1 MSVNLGT
8 AVGYLEL
15 NSDRWVSSYNTARQQ
30 MQTLA
35 DSSQSMSSRFQ
46 AAGQMLTS
54 AGSTLTTHVTAPLLA
69 LGGAATSMSMQA
81 ETSMAKVNS
90 ILQLSSSEWTKYQ
103 TTLKQGAND
112 IGMAYSD
119 YAEAAYSAISAGVKQ
134 ADVTNFLTQSNKLAK
149 GGLTDLATATDLLT
163 TVQNAYGLSQK
174 DMQHVS
180 DVLIQTQNKGKTTVG
195 ELGSAMGK
203 VIPTA
208 NSLGVSVEQLGASY
222 AIMTAGG
229 ISTAESTTYLNSM
242 LNELGKSGSGVDKIL
257 REQTGKSFKEL
268 MESGKSTGDVLQILS
283 DYAEK
288 SGKSLTDLF
297 SSAEAGKA
305 ATALMKDGV
314 KGFNEQLD
322 GMINSTGAC
331 DKAFKTMNSTAKEQL
346 TQSINKLKNAMVEI
360 GNVMLPLVGKI
371 AQVVGKFADWLS
383 NLAQTNPALLQV
395 IVVIGGVVAAIGPL
409 LLILGSLASAIGN
422 ILELRTLL
430 SGSSML
436 SGAITRVTGLF
447 SGLRNVIMGSVVP
460 AIQSLWAFMLANPIT
475 FVIAAI
481 AALVAGFVY
490 LWNNCESFRN
500 FWINLWDNIV
510 STVSKIPGQVQ
521 KIFNELPGKISGAL
535 DSTGDALINW
545 GYSISGG
552 VGDTMTDLYG
562 VFRDSFDGMVEYI
575 KNITTI
581 VKDIFTGNWG
591 AIPGDVEKLFTGM
604 CNSVGNILSGL
615 ANIVGD
621 AFAMVNDAIQAV
633 LGKIWGGVIDWA
645 SNINSGLGQA
655 FLNAYYTISDTFDGI
670 MTVIRD
676 VTTIISDIFR
686 GDWSSAVNHLKTLW
700 NDLLFYA
707 KMIFGDIVESIK
719 GFIVGAKDF
728 VVDGVSNIGKS
739 ISNWASDTYNT
750 ISNWASNTISAVG
763 QWFNELPS
771 KIGYALGF
779 ALGVIAGWVVNTWNY
794 FATNIPLWINSI
806 GQWFSELPSKIEQWL
821 TTTYNNI
828 VTWGTNMYNK
838 AKETGTNFVNGII
851 QFFKELPTKV
861 QTWFDNTYN
870 NTVKWGSNVVSKGK
884 ETGTNF
890 VNSIVD
896 FVKTL
901 PTVVLNWLTQ
911 TYNKV
916 VSWATQMGNKARE
929 TGSTF
934 VSKVGSTI
942 QSLPGQVWS
951 YLSQTISK
959 ASTFVSQFGQK
970 ATQAARNFTTN
981 IVNGVRNIPNQMLS
995 IGRNIVQGIWRG
1007 ISGAAGWLRSQI
1019 SNFASGII
1027 KGFKSAFKIN
1037 SPSKIMRDVIGK
1049 GIVEGIGVGIDQ
1061 KEGDLLT
1068 QANKLAGSVVD
1079 VMSGNIATANLFDT
1093 AKNLTTSMNIA
1104 TNQATGQD
1112 KVSKF
1117 DSLLHVE
1124 NLTINDDKD
1133 IETLASDLAFYLKR
1147 KNVLTV

>member
-15 NSDRWVSSYNTARQQ
+15 DSSRWTSSYNTARQQ

-35 DSSQSMSSRFQ
+35 DSSQSMGSRFQ
-46 AAGQMLTS
+46 AAGAMLTS
-54 AGSTLTTHVTAPLLA
+54 AGTTLTTHVTLPL
-69 LGGAATSMSMQA
+69 AAIGTASIKTAADFESSMSNVQA
-81 ETSMAKVNS
+81 
-90 ILQLSSSEWTKYQ
+90 LSGATGSE
-103 TTLKQGAND
+103 L
-112 IGMAYSD
+112 
-119 YAEAAYSAISAGVKQ
+119 
-134 ADVTNFLTQSNKLAK
+134 
-149 GGLTDLATATDLLT
+149 
-163 TVQNAYGLSQK
+163 
-174 DMQHVS
+174 
-180 DVLIQTQNKGKTTVG
+180 
-195 ELGSAMGK
+195 
-203 VIPTA
+203 
-208 NSLGVSVEQLGASY
+208 EQ
-222 AIMTAGG
+222 
-229 ISTAESTTYLNSM
+229 
-242 LNELGKSGSGVDKIL
+242 
-257 REQTGKSFKEL
+257 
-268 MESGKSTGDVLQILS
+268 
-283 DYAEK
+283 
-288 SGKSLTDLF
+288 
-297 SSAEAGKA
+297 
-305 ATALMKDGV
+305 
-314 KGFNEQLD
+314 
-322 GMINSTGAC
+322 
-331 DKAFKTMNSTAKEQL
+331 
-346 TQSINKLKNAMVEI
+346 
-360 GNVMLPLVGKI
+360 
-371 AQVVGKFADWLS
+371 LS
-383 NLAQTNPALLQV
+383 NLAKEMGANTQFSASEAADALGYMALAGWDTQQSMNALPGVLNLAAASGMGLAEASDLVTDYLSAFGEEADQAGRMADVLSYAQANSNTTTAGLGEAFKNCAANANAFGLDIEQTTALIGKLSDQGLKGSEAGTALSAVFRDITQKMKDGNITIGKTKIAVQDANGNYRSMTDILRDVENATDGMGDAQKNAALMSTFTSDSLKALNILLQTGSGNIEDFEKELRNSSGTAEEMANIMNDNLNGQITALKSALEGAAIAIGEALLPMIKGLVSVLQGALNWFNGLNDGV
-395 IVVIGGVVAAIGPL
+395 KTTIVTVGLVVAAIGPL

-422 ILELRTLL
+422 LIELKALLAESSIL
-430 SGSSML
+430 SS
-436 SGAITRVTGLF
+436 AIGRVSGLF
-447 SGLRNVIMGSVVP
+447 TSLRNVIMGSVVP

-535 DSTGDALINW
+535 DSVGDTLITW

-794 FATNIPLWINSI
+794 FATNIPLWIESI
-806 GQWFSELPSKIEQWL
+806 GTWFSELPGRIGQWL
-821 TTTYNNI
+821 TDTYNNVI
-828 VTWGTNMYNK
+828 SWGSNMLSK
-838 AKETGTNFVNGII
+838 AIETGTNFVN
-851 QFFKELPTKV
+851 
-861 QTWFDNTYN
+861 
-870 NTVKWGSNVVSKGK
+870 NVV
-884 ETGTNF
+884 NF
-890 VNSIVD
+890 IKN
-896 FVKTL
+896 L
-901 PTVVLNWLTQ
+901 PATVSNWLTQ
-911 TYNKV
+911 TYNKAV
-916 VSWATQMGNKARE
+916 NWATQMLNKARE
-929 TGSTF
+929 AGSNF

-942 QSLPGQVWS
+942 QSLPGRVWNFF
-951 YLSQTISK
+951 SQTISR
-959 ASTFVSQFGQK
+959 AATFVSQFGQK

-1027 KGFKSAFKIN
+1027 NGFKSAFKIN

-1049 GIVEGIGVGIDQ
+1049 GIVEGIGVGMDQ
-1061 KEGDLLT
+1061 EEGSLLT
-1068 QANKLAGSVVD
+1068 QANKLAGNVVD
-1079 VMSGNIATANLFDT
+1079 IMSGNIATNNLFDT
-1093 AKNLTTSMNIA
+1093 AKSLNASMDIA
-1104 TNQATGQD
+1104 TSQATGQD
-1112 KVSKF
+1112 SKINKF

-1133 IETLASDLAFYLKR
+1133 VETLANDIAFYLKR
-1147 KNVLTV
+1147 KNILTV

>member
-46 AAGQMLTS
+46 AAGQMLTR
-54 AGSTLTTHVTAPLLA
+54 AGTTLTTCVTVPLA
-69 LGGAATSMSMQA
+69 GIGAASVKTAADFESSMSNVQA
-81 ETSMAKVNS
+81 
-90 ILQLSSSEWTKYQ
+90 LSGATGSE
-103 TTLKQGAND
+103 L
-112 IGMAYSD
+112 
-119 YAEAAYSAISAGVKQ
+119 
-134 ADVTNFLTQSNKLAK
+134 
-149 GGLTDLATATDLLT
+149 
-163 TVQNAYGLSQK
+163 
-174 DMQHVS
+174 
-180 DVLIQTQNKGKTTVG
+180 
-195 ELGSAMGK
+195 
-203 VIPTA
+203 
-208 NSLGVSVEQLGASY
+208 EQ
-222 AIMTAGG
+222 
-229 ISTAESTTYLNSM
+229 
-242 LNELGKSGSGVDKIL
+242 
-257 REQTGKSFKEL
+257 
-268 MESGKSTGDVLQILS
+268 
-283 DYAEK
+283 
-288 SGKSLTDLF
+288 
-297 SSAEAGKA
+297 
-305 ATALMKDGV
+305 
-314 KGFNEQLD
+314 
-322 GMINSTGAC
+322 
-331 DKAFKTMNSTAKEQL
+331 
-346 TQSINKLKNAMVEI
+346 
-360 GNVMLPLVGKI
+360 
-371 AQVVGKFADWLS
+371 LS
-383 NLAQTNPALLQV
+383 NLAKEMGANTQFSASEAADALGYMALAGWDTQQSMNALPGVLNLAAASGMGLAEASDLVTDYLSAFGEEADQAGRMADVLSYAQANSNTTTAGLGEAFKNCAANANAFGLDIEQTTALIGKLSDQGLKGSEAGTALSAVFRDITQKMKDGNITIGKTKIAVQDANGNYRSMTDILRDVENATDGMGDAQKNAALMSTFTSDSLKALNILLQTGSGNIEDFEKELRNSSGTAEEMANIMNDNLNGQITALKSALEGAAIAIGEALLPMIKGLVSVLQGALNWFNGLNDGV
-395 IVVIGGVVAAIGPL
+395 KTTIVTVGLVVAAIGPL

-422 ILELRTLL
+422 LIELKALLAESSIL
-430 SGSSML
+430 SS
-436 SGAITRVTGLF
+436 AIGRVSGLF
-447 SGLRNVIMGSVVP
+447 TSLRNVIMGSVVP

-1117 DSLLHVE
+1117 DSLLHVG

>member
-103 TTLKQGAND
+103 TTLEQGAND

-229 ISTAESTTYLNSM
+229 INTAESTTYLNSM

-283 DYAEK
+283 DYAKK

-360 GNVMLPLVGKI
+360 GDVMLPVVANI
-371 AQVVGKFADWLS
+371 AQAVAGFADFL
-383 NLAQTNPALLQV
+383 NQLGQANPALLQTT
-395 IVVIGGVVAAIGPL
+395 VVIGGIVAAIGPL

-422 ILELRTLL
+422 LIELKDLLAESSIL
-430 SGSSML
+430 SS
-436 SGAITRVTGLF
+436 AIGRVSGLF
-447 SGLRNVIMGSVVP
+447 TSLRNVIMGSVVP
-460 AIQSLWAFMLANPIT
+460 ALQSLWAFMLANPIT

-510 STVSKIPGQVQ
+510 EVVTKIPETIQNLGQQ
-521 KIFNELPGKISGAL
+521 FQAAFQNIIISLRMLLLNGINTMKEAFSNGLATLL
-535 DSTGDALINW
+535 DPIINW
-545 GYSISGG
+545 GYSVNGYL
-552 VGDTMTDLYG
+552 GDAFTDLYG
-562 VFRDSFDGMVEYI
+562 IIEDTFNLIADYIRDFASIMI
-575 KNITTI
+575 S
-581 VKDIFTGNWG
+581 IFTGDWQG
-591 AIPGDVEKLFTGM
+591 ALQGLQNLFSNLGNNIM
-604 CNSVGNILSGL
+604 NILSDL
-615 ANIVGD
+615 KN
-621 AFAMVNDAIQAV
+621 F
-633 LGKIWGGVIDWA
+633 
-645 SNINSGLGQA
+645 
-655 FLNAYYTISDTFDGI
+655 ISE
-670 MTVIRD
+670 
-676 VTTIISDIFR
+676 IFM
-686 GDWSSAVNHLKTLW
+686 G
-700 NDLLFYA
+700 
-707 KMIFGDIVESIK
+707 IVEAIK
-719 GFIVGAKDF
+719 GNLSQAYNN
-728 VVDGVSNIGKS
+728 VV
-739 ISNWASDTYNT
+739 NWASQMTSKAREAG
-750 ISNWASNTISAVG
+750 SNFLKNVISAI
-763 QWFNELPS
+763 QNLPS
-771 KIGYALGF
+771 K
-779 ALGVIAGWVVNTWNY
+779 
-794 FATNIPLWINSI
+794 
-806 GQWFSELPSKIEQWL
+806 
-821 TTTYNNI
+821 
-828 VTWGTNMYNK
+828 
-838 AKETGTNFVNGII
+838 
-851 QFFKELPTKV
+851 
-861 QTWFDNTYN
+861 
-870 NTVKWGSNVVSKGK
+870 
-884 ETGTNF
+884 
-890 VNSIVD
+890 
-896 FVKTL
+896 
-901 PTVVLNWLTQ
+901 
-911 TYNKV
+911 
-916 VSWATQMGNKARE
+916 
-929 TGSTF
+929 
-934 VSKVGSTI
+934 
-942 QSLPGQVWS
+942 VWS

-1027 KGFKSAFKIN
+1027 NGFKSAFKIN

-1079 VMSGNIATANLFDT
+1079 VMSGNIATANLFDS

-1112 KVSKF
+1112 SRANNINVAFNINNPTVS
-1117 DSLLHVE
+1117 
-1124 NLTINDDKD
+1124 DKID
-1133 IETLASDLAFYLKR
+1133 IESFMDEAAFYLKR
-1147 KNVLTV
+1147 KMQGN

>member
-103 TTLKQGAND
+103 TTLEQGAND

-229 ISTAESTTYLNSM
+229 INTAESTTYLNSM

-283 DYAEK
+283 DYAKK

-360 GNVMLPLVGKI
+360 GDVMLPVVANI
-371 AQVVGKFADWLS
+371 AQAVAGFADFL
-383 NLAQTNPALLQV
+383 NQLGQANPALLQTT
-395 IVVIGGVVAAIGPL
+395 VVIGGIVAAIGPL

-422 ILELRTLL
+422 LIELKDLLAESSIL
-430 SGSSML
+430 SS
-436 SGAITRVTGLF
+436 AIGRVSGLF
-447 SGLRNVIMGSVVP
+447 TSLRNVIMGSVVP
-460 AIQSLWAFMLANPIT
+460 ALQSLWAFMLANPIT

-510 STVSKIPGQVQ
+510 EVVTKIPETIQNLGQQ
-521 KIFNELPGKISGAL
+521 FQAAFQNIIISLRMLLLNGINTMKEAFSNGLATLL
-535 DSTGDALINW
+535 DPIINW
-545 GYSISGG
+545 GYSVNGYL
-552 VGDTMTDLYG
+552 GDAFTDLYG
-562 VFRDSFDGMVEYI
+562 IIEDTFNLIADYIRDFASIMI
-575 KNITTI
+575 S
-581 VKDIFTGNWG
+581 IFTGDWQG
-591 AIPGDVEKLFTGM
+591 ALQGLQNLFSNLGNNIM
-604 CNSVGNILSGL
+604 NILSDL
-615 ANIVGD
+615 KN
-621 AFAMVNDAIQAV
+621 F
-633 LGKIWGGVIDWA
+633 
-645 SNINSGLGQA
+645 
-655 FLNAYYTISDTFDGI
+655 ISE
-670 MTVIRD
+670 
-676 VTTIISDIFR
+676 IFM
-686 GDWSSAVNHLKTLW
+686 G
-700 NDLLFYA
+700 
-707 KMIFGDIVESIK
+707 IVEAIK
-719 GFIVGAKDF
+719 GNLSQAYNN
-728 VVDGVSNIGKS
+728 VV
-739 ISNWASDTYNT
+739 NWASQMTSKAREAG
-750 ISNWASNTISAVG
+750 SNFLKNVISAI
-763 QWFNELPS
+763 QNLPS
-771 KIGYALGF
+771 K
-779 ALGVIAGWVVNTWNY
+779 
-794 FATNIPLWINSI
+794 
-806 GQWFSELPSKIEQWL
+806 
-821 TTTYNNI
+821 
-828 VTWGTNMYNK
+828 
-838 AKETGTNFVNGII
+838 
-851 QFFKELPTKV
+851 
-861 QTWFDNTYN
+861 
-870 NTVKWGSNVVSKGK
+870 
-884 ETGTNF
+884 
-890 VNSIVD
+890 
-896 FVKTL
+896 
-901 PTVVLNWLTQ
+901 
-911 TYNKV
+911 
-916 VSWATQMGNKARE
+916 
-929 TGSTF
+929 
-934 VSKVGSTI
+934 
-942 QSLPGQVWS
+942 VWS

-1027 KGFKSAFKIN
+1027 NGFKSAFKIN

-1093 AKNLTTSMNIA
+1093 AKNLTTSMDIA

-1112 KVSKF
+1112 SRA
-1117 DSLLHVE
+1117 
-1124 NLTINDDKD
+1124 NNINVAFNINNPTFSDKID
-1133 IETLASDLAFYLKR
+1133 IESFMDEASFYLKR
-1147 KNVLTV
+1147 KMKGNLQW

>member
-103 TTLKQGAND
+103 TTLEQGAND

-229 ISTAESTTYLNSM
+229 INTAESTTYLNSM

-283 DYAEK
+283 DYAKK
-288 SGKSLTDLF
+288 SGKSLSDLF

-314 KGFNEQLD
+314 SSFNEQLD

-346 TQSINKLKNAMVEI
+346 TQSINKLKNEMVEI
-360 GNVMLPLVGKI
+360 GDVMLPLVANI
-371 AQVVGKFADWLS
+371 AQAVAGFADFL
-383 NLAQTNPALLQV
+383 NQLGQANPALLQT
-395 IVVIGGVVAAIGPL
+395 IVVIGGIVAAIGPL
-409 LLILGSLASAIGN
+409 LLFLGSLASAIG
-422 ILELRTLL
+422 
-430 SGSSML
+430 
-436 SGAITRVTGLF
+436 RVSGLF
-447 SGLRNVIMGSVVP
+447 TSLRNVIMGAVVP

-510 STVSKIPGQVQ
+510 EVVTKIPETIQNLGQQ
-521 KIFNELPGKISGAL
+521 FQAAFQNIIISLRMLLLNGINTMKEAFSNGLATLL
-535 DSTGDALINW
+535 DPIINW
-545 GYSISGG
+545 GYSVNGYL
-552 VGDTMTDLYG
+552 GDAFTDLYG
-562 VFRDSFDGMVEYI
+562 IIEDTFNLIADYIRDFASIMI
-575 KNITTI
+575 S
-581 VKDIFTGNWG
+581 IFTGDWQG
-591 AIPGDVEKLFTGM
+591 ALQGVQNLFSNLGNNIM
-604 CNSVGNILSGL
+604 NILSDL
-615 ANIVGD
+615 KN
-621 AFAMVNDAIQAV
+621 F
-633 LGKIWGGVIDWA
+633 
-645 SNINSGLGQA
+645 
-655 FLNAYYTISDTFDGI
+655 ISE
-670 MTVIRD
+670 
-676 VTTIISDIFR
+676 IFM
-686 GDWSSAVNHLKTLW
+686 G
-700 NDLLFYA
+700 
-707 KMIFGDIVESIK
+707 IVEAIK
-719 GFIVGAKDF
+719 GNLSQAYNN
-728 VVDGVSNIGKS
+728 VV
-739 ISNWASDTYNT
+739 NWASQMTSKAREAG
-750 ISNWASNTISAVG
+750 SNFLKNVISAI
-763 QWFNELPS
+763 QNLPS
-771 KIGYALGF
+771 K
-779 ALGVIAGWVVNTWNY
+779 
-794 FATNIPLWINSI
+794 
-806 GQWFSELPSKIEQWL
+806 
-821 TTTYNNI
+821 
-828 VTWGTNMYNK
+828 
-838 AKETGTNFVNGII
+838 
-851 QFFKELPTKV
+851 
-861 QTWFDNTYN
+861 
-870 NTVKWGSNVVSKGK
+870 
-884 ETGTNF
+884 
-890 VNSIVD
+890 
-896 FVKTL
+896 
-901 PTVVLNWLTQ
+901 
-911 TYNKV
+911 
-916 VSWATQMGNKARE
+916 
-929 TGSTF
+929 
-934 VSKVGSTI
+934 
-942 QSLPGQVWS
+942 VWS

-1007 ISGAAGWLRSQI
+1007 ISGAAGWLRS
-1019 SNFASGII
+1019 
-1027 KGFKSAFKIN
+1027 
-1037 SPSKIMRDVIGK
+1037 
-1049 GIVEGIGVGIDQ
+1049 
-1061 KEGDLLT
+1061 
-1068 QANKLAGSVVD
+1068 
-1079 VMSGNIATANLFDT
+1079 
-1093 AKNLTTSMNIA
+1093 
-1104 TNQATGQD
+1104 
-1112 KVSKF
+1112 
-1117 DSLLHVE
+1117 
-1124 NLTINDDKD
+1124 
-1133 IETLASDLAFYLKR
+1133 
-1147 KNVLTV
+1147 

>member
-1 MSVNLGT
+1 MSVNLGS

-15 NSDRWVSSYNTARQQ
+15 DSSRWTSSYNTARQQ

-35 DSSQSMSSRFQ
+35 DSSQSMSTRFQ
-46 AAGQMLTS
+46 TAGQMLTS

-103 TTLKQGAND
+103 TTLEQGAND

-195 ELGSAMGK
+195 ELGSAMGR

-229 ISTAESTTYLNSM
+229 INTAESTTYLNSM

-314 KGFNEQLD
+314 SSFNEQLD

-360 GNVMLPLVGKI
+360 GDVMLPVVANI
-371 AQVVGKFADWLS
+371 AQAVAGFADFL
-383 NLAQTNPALLQV
+383 NQLGQANPALLQTT
-395 IVVIGGVVAAIGPL
+395 VVIGGIVAAIGPL
-409 LLILGSLASAIGN
+409 LSILGSLASAIGN
-422 ILELRTLL
+422 ILELKALISEAGIITSVISKI
-430 SGSSML
+430 SGVFTSL
-436 SGAITRVTGLF
+436 GAIITGT
-447 SGLRNVIMGSVVP
+447 VIP
-460 AIQSLWAFMLANPIT
+460 ALQSLWAFMLANPIT
-475 FVIAAI
+475 LVIAAI
-481 AALVAGFVY
+481 AALVAGFIY

-510 STVSKIPGQVQ
+510 ETVQNIPTYFQ
-521 KIFNELPGKISGAL
+521 NAL
-535 DSTGDALINW
+535 NAI
-545 GYSISGG
+545 
-552 VGDTMTDLYG
+552 GDT
-562 VFRDSFDGMVEYI
+562 FNSI
-575 KNITTI
+575 KETITT
-581 VKDIFTGNWG
+581 
-591 AIPGDVEKLFTGM
+591 KLSETWQ
-604 CNSVGNILSGL
+604 SI
-615 ANIVGD
+615 
-621 AFAMVNDAIQAV
+621 
-633 LGKIWGGVIDWA
+633 
-645 SNINSGLGQA
+645 
-655 FLNAYYTISDTFDGI
+655 
-670 MTVIRD
+670 
-676 VTTIISDIFR
+676 TT
-686 GDWSSAVNHLKTLW
+686 WC
-700 NDLLFYA
+700 
-707 KMIFGDIVESIK
+707 
-719 GFIVGAKDF
+719 
-728 VVDGVSNIGKS
+728 
-739 ISNWASDTYNT
+739 SDTYNSFIEWGANLIT
-750 ISNWASNTISAVG
+750 NIGN
-763 QWFNELPS
+763 WFNELPS
-771 KIGYALGF
+771 RIGYALGF
-779 ALGVIAGWVVNTWNY
+779 ALGTIASWIVNTWNY
-794 FATNIPLWINSI
+794 FTTNIPLWIESI
-806 GQWFSELPSKIEQWL
+806 GTWFSELPSRIGQ
-821 TTTYNNI
+821 
-828 VTWGTNMYNK
+828 
-838 AKETGTNFVNGII
+838 
-851 QFFKELPTKV
+851 
-861 QTWFDNTYN
+861 
-870 NTVKWGSNVVSKGK
+870 
-884 ETGTNF
+884 
-890 VNSIVD
+890 
-896 FVKTL
+896 
-901 PTVVLNWLTQ
+901 WLTQ
-911 TYNKV
+911 TYNKAV
-916 VSWATQMGNKARE
+916 NWATQMLNKARE
-929 TGSTF
+929 AGSNF
-934 VSKVGSTI
+934 VSKVGSAI
-942 QSLPGQVWS
+942 QSLPGKVWS
-951 YLSQTISK
+951 FLSQTISK
-959 ASTFVSQFGQK
+959 ASSFVSQFGQK

-1027 KGFKSAFKIN
+1027 NGFKSAFKIN
-1037 SPSKIMRDVIGK
+1037 SPSKIMRDIIGK
-1049 GIVEGIGVGIDQ
+1049 GIVEGIGVGIDN
-1061 KEGDLLT
+1061 EEDSLLT
-1068 QANKLAGSVVD
+1068 KAYKLAGNVVN
-1079 VMSGNIATANLFDT
+1079 VMDGNIATANLFDT
-1093 AKNLTTSMNIA
+1093 AKNLTTSMNID

-1112 KVSKF
+1112 SRA
-1117 DSLLHVE
+1117 
-1124 NLTINDDKD
+1124 NNINVAFNINNPTFSDKID
-1133 IETLASDLAFYLKR
+1133 IESFMDEAAFYLKR
-1147 KNVLTV
+1147 KMQGNLVGSF

>member
-8 AVGYLEL
+8 ATGYLEL

-30 MQTLA
+30 MQALA

-54 AGSTLTTHVTAPLLA
+54 AGTALTTCVTVPLAGMGAASLKSAVDFESAFAGVRKTVDATKSQYKDLEDGIRSMSKQMPQSAAEIATVAESAGQLGIQRENVLSFTKVMVELGDTTNLSSEEAASALAQFANVTGMSMDNIDRLGSTIVA
-69 LGGAATSMSMQA
+69 LGNNLATTESAIVEMGQRMASTGSQIGMTEAQIMSWSGAMSSVGVSA
-81 ETSMAKVNS
+81 EVGGSSFSKFAKDVQLAVETNSSQLSKFAKVAGM
-90 ILQLSSSEWTKYQ
+90 SSSEFSKAFKEDASGALQAFIKGLSESEEKGTSVTAVLDALGYTEVGMSQTLSSLAGGYGTLSKALDVGSESWKENTALSKEAETRYQ
-103 TTLKQGAND
+103 TTESQLEILKNQFQDVGISIGQILLPTLQSLMSALSSFASYLASLD
-112 IGMAYSD
+112 EGTLRIITTIGM
-119 YAEAAYSAISAGVKQ
+119 
-134 ADVTNFLTQSNKLAK
+134 
-149 GGLTDLATATDLLT
+149 
-163 TVQNAYGLSQK
+163 
-174 DMQHVS
+174 
-180 DVLIQTQNKGKTTVG
+180 
-195 ELGSAMGK
+195 
-203 VIPTA
+203 
-208 NSLGVSVEQLGASY
+208 
-222 AIMTAGG
+222 
-229 ISTAESTTYLNSM
+229 
-242 LNELGKSGSGVDKIL
+242 
-257 REQTGKSFKEL
+257 
-268 MESGKSTGDVLQILS
+268 
-283 DYAEK
+283 
-288 SGKSLTDLF
+288 
-297 SSAEAGKA
+297 
-305 ATALMKDGV
+305 
-314 KGFNEQLD
+314 
-322 GMINSTGAC
+322 
-331 DKAFKTMNSTAKEQL
+331 
-346 TQSINKLKNAMVEI
+346 
-360 GNVMLPLVGKI
+360 
-371 AQVVGKFADWLS
+371 
-383 NLAQTNPALLQV
+383 
-395 IVVIGGVVAAIGPL
+395 VAASIGPV

-422 ILELRTLL
+422 LIELKALLAESSIL
-430 SGSSML
+430 SS
-436 SGAITRVTGLF
+436 AIGRVSGLF
-447 SGLRNVIMGSVVP
+447 TSLRNVIMGSVVP
-460 AIQSLWAFMLANPIT
+460 ALQSLWAFMLTNPIT

-728 VVDGVSNIGKS
+728 AVDALSNI
-739 ISNWASDTYNT
+739 
-750 ISNWASNTISAVG
+750 G
-763 QWFNELPS
+763 QWFNELPG
-771 KIGYALGF
+771 KIGTALGT
-779 ALGVIAGWVVNTWNY
+779 ALGTIASWIVNTWNY
-794 FATNIPLWINSI
+794 FTTNIPKWIESI
-806 GQWFSELPSKIEQWL
+806 GQWFSELPGKIGTWL
-821 TTTYNNI
+821 TNTYNNVI
-828 VTWGTNMYNK
+828 SWGSNMLSK
-838 AKETGTNFVNGII
+838 AIETGTNFVNNVVNFI
-851 QFFKELPTKV
+851 KNLPT
-861 QTWFDNTYN
+861 
-870 NTVKWGSNVVSKGK
+870 TVY
-884 ETGTNF
+884 
-890 VNSIVD
+890 
-896 FVKTL
+896 
-901 PTVVLNWLTQ
+901 NWLTQ

-916 VSWATQMGNKARE
+916 VNWATQMGNKARE

-959 ASTFVSQFGQK
+959 ASAFVSQFGQK
-970 ATQAARNFTTN
+970 ATQAARSFTTN
-981 IVNGVRNIPNQMLS
+981 IVNGVRGIPNQMLS
-995 IGRNIVQGIWRG
+995 IGRSIVQGIWNG
-1007 ISGAAGWLRSQI
+1007 ISGMGSWLRSQI
-1019 SNFASGII
+1019 SNFASGVV
-1027 KGFKSAFKIN
+1027 KGFKAGFKIN

-1061 KEGDLLT
+1061 EEDSLLT
-1068 QANKLAGSVVD
+1068 KAYKLAGNVVN
-1079 VMSGNIATANLFDT
+1079 VMDGNIATANLFDT

-1112 KVSKF
+1112 SRA
-1117 DSLLHVE
+1117 
-1124 NLTINDDKD
+1124 NNINVAFNINNPTFSDKID
-1133 IETLASDLAFYLKR
+1133 IESFMDEASFYLKR
-1147 KNVLTV
+1147 KMKGNLQW

>member
-1 MSVNLGT
+1 MSINLGT
-8 AVGYLEL
+8 ATGYLEL

-35 DSSQSMSSRFQ
+35 DSSQSMSTRFQ
-46 AAGQMLTS
+46 TAGQMLTS

-103 TTLKQGAND
+103 TTLEQGAND

-195 ELGSAMGK
+195 ELGSAMGR

-229 ISTAESTTYLNSM
+229 INTAESTTYLNSM

-360 GNVMLPLVGKI
+360 GDVMLPVVANI
-371 AQVVGKFADWLS
+371 AQAVAGFADFL
-383 NLAQTNPALLQV
+383 NQLGQANPALLQTT
-395 IVVIGGVVAAIGPL
+395 VVIGGIVAAIGPL
-409 LLILGSLASAIGN
+409 LSILGSLASAIGN
-422 ILELRTLL
+422 LIELKALLAESSIL
-430 SGSSML
+430 SS
-436 SGAITRVTGLF
+436 AIGRVSGLF
-447 SGLRNVIMGSVVP
+447 TSLRNVIMGSVIP
-460 AIQSLWAFMLANPIT
+460 ALQSLWAFMLTNPIT

-510 STVSKIPGQVQ
+510 ETVSKIPETIQNLGQQ
-521 KIFNELPGKISGAL
+521 FQAAFQNIIISLRMLLLNGINTMKEAFSNGLATLL
-535 DSTGDALINW
+535 DPIINW
-545 GYSISGG
+545 GYSVNGYL
-552 VGDTMTDLYG
+552 GDAFTDLYG
-562 VFRDSFDGMVEYI
+562 IIEDTFNLIADYIRDFASIMI
-575 KNITTI
+575 S
-581 VKDIFTGNWG
+581 IFTGDWQG
-591 AIPGDVEKLFTGM
+591 ALQGVQNLFSNLGNNIM
-604 CNSVGNILSGL
+604 NILSDL
-615 ANIVGD
+615 KN
-621 AFAMVNDAIQAV
+621 F
-633 LGKIWGGVIDWA
+633 
-645 SNINSGLGQA
+645 
-655 FLNAYYTISDTFDGI
+655 ISE
-670 MTVIRD
+670 
-676 VTTIISDIFR
+676 IFM
-686 GDWSSAVNHLKTLW
+686 G
-700 NDLLFYA
+700 
-707 KMIFGDIVESIK
+707 IVEAIK
-719 GFIVGAKDF
+719 GNLSQAYNN
-728 VVDGVSNIGKS
+728 VV
-739 ISNWASDTYNT
+739 NWASQMTSKAREAG
-750 ISNWASNTISAVG
+750 SNFLKNVISAI
-763 QWFNELPS
+763 QNLPS
-771 KIGYALGF
+771 K
-779 ALGVIAGWVVNTWNY
+779 
-794 FATNIPLWINSI
+794 
-806 GQWFSELPSKIEQWL
+806 
-821 TTTYNNI
+821 
-828 VTWGTNMYNK
+828 
-838 AKETGTNFVNGII
+838 
-851 QFFKELPTKV
+851 
-861 QTWFDNTYN
+861 
-870 NTVKWGSNVVSKGK
+870 
-884 ETGTNF
+884 
-890 VNSIVD
+890 
-896 FVKTL
+896 
-901 PTVVLNWLTQ
+901 
-911 TYNKV
+911 
-916 VSWATQMGNKARE
+916 
-929 TGSTF
+929 
-934 VSKVGSTI
+934 
-942 QSLPGQVWS
+942 VWS

-970 ATQAARNFTTN
+970 ATQAARSFTTN
-981 IVNGVRNIPNQMLS
+981 IVNGVRGIPNQMLS
-995 IGRNIVQGIWRG
+995 IGRSIVQGIWNG
-1007 ISGAAGWLRSQI
+1007 ISGMGSWLRGQI
-1019 SNFASGII
+1019 SNFASGVV
-1027 KGFKSAFKIN
+1027 KGFKAGFKIN

-1061 KEGDLLT
+1061 EEDSLLT
-1068 QANKLAGSVVD
+1068 KAYKLAGNVVN
-1079 VMSGNIATANLFDT
+1079 VMDGNIATANLFDT
-1093 AKNLTTSMNIA
+1093 AKNLTTSMDIA

-1112 KVSKF
+1112 SRA
-1117 DSLLHVE
+1117 
-1124 NLTINDDKD
+1124 NNINVAFNINNPTFSDKID
-1133 IETLASDLAFYLKR
+1133 IESFMDEASFYLKR
-1147 KNVLTV
+1147 KMKGNLQW

>member
-35 DSSQSMSSRFQ
+35 DSSQSMSTRFQ
-46 AAGQMLTS
+46 TAGQMLTS

-331 DKAFKTMNSTAKEQL
+331 DKAFKTMNSTEKEQL

-422 ILELRTLL
+422 LIELKALLAESSILSSAIGRV
-430 SGSSML
+430 SGLFTSL
-436 SGAITRVTGLF
+436 GAIITGT
-447 SGLRNVIMGSVVP
+447 VIP
-460 AIQSLWAFMLANPIT
+460 ALQSLWAFMLANPIT
-475 FVIAAI
+475 LVIAAI
-481 AALVAGFVY
+481 AALVAGFIY

-510 STVSKIPGQVQ
+510 ETVQNIPTYFQ
-521 KIFNELPGKISGAL
+521 NAL
-535 DSTGDALINW
+535 NAI
-545 GYSISGG
+545 
-552 VGDTMTDLYG
+552 GDT
-562 VFRDSFDGMVEYI
+562 FNSI
-575 KNITTI
+575 KETITT
-581 VKDIFTGNWG
+581 
-591 AIPGDVEKLFTGM
+591 KLSETWQ
-604 CNSVGNILSGL
+604 SI
-615 ANIVGD
+615 
-621 AFAMVNDAIQAV
+621 
-633 LGKIWGGVIDWA
+633 
-645 SNINSGLGQA
+645 
-655 FLNAYYTISDTFDGI
+655 
-670 MTVIRD
+670 
-676 VTTIISDIFR
+676 TT
-686 GDWSSAVNHLKTLW
+686 WC
-700 NDLLFYA
+700 
-707 KMIFGDIVESIK
+707 
-719 GFIVGAKDF
+719 
-728 VVDGVSNIGKS
+728 
-739 ISNWASDTYNT
+739 SDTYNSFIEWGT
-750 ISNWASNTISAVG
+750 NLITNIGN
-763 QWFNELPS
+763 WFNELPS
-771 KIGYALGF
+771 RIGYALGF
-779 ALGVIAGWVVNTWNY
+779 ALGTIASWIVNTWNY
-794 FATNIPLWINSI
+794 FTTNIPKWIESI
-806 GQWFSELPSKIEQWL
+806 GQWFSELPGKIGTWL
-821 TTTYNNI
+821 TNTYNNVI
-828 VTWGTNMYNK
+828 SWGSNMLSK
-838 AKETGTNFVNGII
+838 AIETGTNFVNNVVNFI
-851 QFFKELPTKV
+851 KNLPT
-861 QTWFDNTYN
+861 
-870 NTVKWGSNVVSKGK
+870 TVY
-884 ETGTNF
+884 
-890 VNSIVD
+890 
-896 FVKTL
+896 
-901 PTVVLNWLTQ
+901 NWLTQ

-916 VSWATQMGNKARE
+916 VNWATQMINKARE
-929 TGSTF
+929 VGSNF

-942 QSLPGQVWS
+942 QSLPGKVWS

-959 ASTFVSQFGQK
+959 AVTFVSQFGQK

-1027 KGFKSAFKIN
+1027 NGFKSAFKIN
-1037 SPSKIMRDVIGK
+1037 SPSKIMRDIIGK
-1049 GIVEGIGVGIDQ
+1049 GIVEGIGVGIDN
-1061 KEGDLLT
+1061 EEDSLLT
-1068 QANKLAGSVVD
+1068 KADKLAGSVVD
-1079 VMSGNIATANLFDT
+1079 VMSGNIATTNLLNT

>member
-103 TTLKQGAND
+103 TTLEQGAND

-229 ISTAESTTYLNSM
+229 INTAESTTYLNSM

-283 DYAEK
+283 DYAKK
-288 SGKSLTDLF
+288 SGKSLSDLF

-314 KGFNEQLD
+314 SSFNEQLD

-346 TQSINKLKNAMVEI
+346 TQSINKLKNEMVEI
-360 GNVMLPLVGKI
+360 GDVMLPLVANI
-371 AQVVGKFADWLS
+371 AQAVAGFADFL
-383 NLAQTNPALLQV
+383 NQLGQANPALLQT
-395 IVVIGGVVAAIGPL
+395 IVVIGGIVAAIGPL

-422 ILELRTLL
+422 LIELRALMT
-430 SGSSML
+430 GSSVL
-436 SGAITRVTGLF
+436 SSAISIVSGLF
-447 SGLRNVIMGSVVP
+447 TSLRNVIIGSVIP

-475 FVIAAI
+475 IVIAAI
-481 AALVAGFVY
+481 AALVAGFIY

-510 STVSKIPGQVQ
+510 EVVTKIPETIQNLGQQ
-521 KIFNELPGKISGAL
+521 FQAAFQNIIISLRMLLLNGINTMKEAFSNGLATLL
-535 DSTGDALINW
+535 DPIINW
-545 GYSISGG
+545 GYSVNGYL
-552 VGDTMTDLYG
+552 GDAFTDLYG
-562 VFRDSFDGMVEYI
+562 IIEDTFNLIADYIRDFASIMI
-575 KNITTI
+575 S
-581 VKDIFTGNWG
+581 IFTGDWQG
-591 AIPGDVEKLFTGM
+591 ALQGVQNLFSNLGNNIM
-604 CNSVGNILSGL
+604 NILSDL
-615 ANIVGD
+615 KN
-621 AFAMVNDAIQAV
+621 F
-633 LGKIWGGVIDWA
+633 
-645 SNINSGLGQA
+645 
-655 FLNAYYTISDTFDGI
+655 ISE
-670 MTVIRD
+670 
-676 VTTIISDIFR
+676 IFM
-686 GDWSSAVNHLKTLW
+686 G
-700 NDLLFYA
+700 
-707 KMIFGDIVESIK
+707 IVEAIK
-719 GFIVGAKDF
+719 GNLSQAYNN
-728 VVDGVSNIGKS
+728 VV
-739 ISNWASDTYNT
+739 NWASQMTSKAREAG
-750 ISNWASNTISAVG
+750 SNFLKNVISAI
-763 QWFNELPS
+763 QNLPS
-771 KIGYALGF
+771 K
-779 ALGVIAGWVVNTWNY
+779 
-794 FATNIPLWINSI
+794 
-806 GQWFSELPSKIEQWL
+806 
-821 TTTYNNI
+821 
-828 VTWGTNMYNK
+828 
-838 AKETGTNFVNGII
+838 
-851 QFFKELPTKV
+851 
-861 QTWFDNTYN
+861 
-870 NTVKWGSNVVSKGK
+870 
-884 ETGTNF
+884 
-890 VNSIVD
+890 
-896 FVKTL
+896 
-901 PTVVLNWLTQ
+901 
-911 TYNKV
+911 
-916 VSWATQMGNKARE
+916 
-929 TGSTF
+929 
-934 VSKVGSTI
+934 
-942 QSLPGQVWS
+942 VWS

-1079 VMSGNIATANLFDT
+1079 VMSGNIATANLFDS

-1112 KVSKF
+1112 SRA
-1117 DSLLHVE
+1117 
-1124 NLTINDDKD
+1124 NNINVAFNINNPTFSDKID
-1133 IETLASDLAFYLKR
+1133 IESFMDEAAFYLKR
-1147 KNVLTV
+1147 KMQGNLVGSF

>member
-1 MSVNLGT
+1 MSVNLGS

-15 NSDRWVSSYNTARQQ
+15 DSSRWTSSYNTARQQ

-35 DSSQSMSSRFQ
+35 DSSQSMSTRFQ
-46 AAGQMLTS
+46 TAGQMLTS

-103 TTLKQGAND
+103 TTLEQGAND

-195 ELGSAMGK
+195 ELGSAMGR

-229 ISTAESTTYLNSM
+229 INTAESTTYLNSM

-360 GNVMLPLVGKI
+360 GDVMLPVVANI
-371 AQVVGKFADWLS
+371 AQAVAGFADWLS
-383 NLAQTNPALLQV
+383 NLAQTNPALLQTT
-395 IVVIGGVVAAIGPL
+395 VVIGGIVAAIGPL
-409 LLILGSLASAIGN
+409 LSILGSLVSAIGN
-422 ILELRTLL
+422 LIELKALLAESSIL
-430 SGSSML
+430 SS
-436 SGAITRVTGLF
+436 AIGRVSGLF
-447 SGLRNVIMGSVVP
+447 TSLRNVIMGSVIP
-460 AIQSLWAFMLANPIT
+460 ALQSLWAFMLTNPIT

-510 STVSKIPGQVQ
+510 EVVTKIPETIQNLGQQ
-521 KIFNELPGKISGAL
+521 FQAAFQNIIISLRMLLLNGINTMKEAFSNGLATLL
-535 DSTGDALINW
+535 DPIINW
-545 GYSISGG
+545 GYSVNGYL
-552 VGDTMTDLYG
+552 GDAFTDLYG
-562 VFRDSFDGMVEYI
+562 IIEDTFNLIADYIRDFASIMI
-575 KNITTI
+575 S
-581 VKDIFTGNWG
+581 IFTGDWQG
-591 AIPGDVEKLFTGM
+591 ALQGVQNLFSNLGNNIM
-604 CNSVGNILSGL
+604 NILSDL
-615 ANIVGD
+615 KN
-621 AFAMVNDAIQAV
+621 F
-633 LGKIWGGVIDWA
+633 
-645 SNINSGLGQA
+645 
-655 FLNAYYTISDTFDGI
+655 ISE
-670 MTVIRD
+670 
-676 VTTIISDIFR
+676 IFM
-686 GDWSSAVNHLKTLW
+686 G
-700 NDLLFYA
+700 
-707 KMIFGDIVESIK
+707 IVEAIK
-719 GFIVGAKDF
+719 GNLSQAYNN
-728 VVDGVSNIGKS
+728 VV
-739 ISNWASDTYNT
+739 NWASQMTSKAREAG
-750 ISNWASNTISAVG
+750 SNFLKNVISAI
-763 QWFNELPS
+763 QNLPS
-771 KIGYALGF
+771 K
-779 ALGVIAGWVVNTWNY
+779 
-794 FATNIPLWINSI
+794 
-806 GQWFSELPSKIEQWL
+806 
-821 TTTYNNI
+821 
-828 VTWGTNMYNK
+828 
-838 AKETGTNFVNGII
+838 
-851 QFFKELPTKV
+851 
-861 QTWFDNTYN
+861 
-870 NTVKWGSNVVSKGK
+870 
-884 ETGTNF
+884 
-890 VNSIVD
+890 
-896 FVKTL
+896 
-901 PTVVLNWLTQ
+901 
-911 TYNKV
+911 
-916 VSWATQMGNKARE
+916 
-929 TGSTF
+929 
-934 VSKVGSTI
+934 
-942 QSLPGQVWS
+942 VWS

-959 ASTFVSQFGQK
+959 AVTFVSQFGQK

-1027 KGFKSAFKIN
+1027 NGFKSAFKIN
-1037 SPSKIMRDVIGK
+1037 SPSKIMRDIIGK
-1049 GIVEGIGVGIDQ
+1049 GIVEGIGVGIDN
-1061 KEGDLLT
+1061 EEDSLLT
-1068 QANKLAGSVVD
+1068 KADKLAGSVVD
-1079 VMSGNIATANLFDT
+1079 VMSGNIATTNLLNT

-1104 TNQATGQD
+1104 NQATGQEEKTENFNIAFNINNPVFND
-1112 KVSKF
+1112 K
-1117 DSLLHVE
+1117 
-1124 NLTINDDKD
+1124 ID
-1133 IETLASDLAFYLKR
+1133 IESFMDEAAFYLKR
-1147 KNVLTV
+1147 KMKGNLQW

>member
-1 MSVNLGT
+1 MSVNLGS

-15 NSDRWVSSYNTARQQ
+15 DSSRWTSSYNTVRQQ

-35 DSSQSMSSRFQ
+35 DSSQSMGSRFQ
-46 AAGQMLTS
+46 AVGAMLTS
-54 AGSTLTTHVTAPLLA
+54 AGSTLTTHVTLPLAAIGTASIKTAADFESSMSNVQALSGATGSELEQLSNIAKDMGATTQFSASEAADA
-69 LGGAATSMSMQA
+69 LGYMALAGWDTQQSMDALPGVLNLAAASGMGLAEASDLVTDYLSAFGEEADQA
-81 ETSMAKVNS
+81 GRMADVLSYAQANS
-90 ILQLSSSEWTKYQ
+90 NTTTAGLGEAFKNCAANANAFGLDIEQ
-103 TTLKQGAND
+103 TTAL
-112 IGMAYSD
+112 IG
-119 YAEAAYSAISAGVKQ
+119 K
-134 ADVTNFLTQSNKLAK
+134 
-149 GGLTDLATATDLLT
+149 
-163 TVQNAYGLSQK
+163 
-174 DMQHVS
+174 
-180 DVLIQTQNKGKTTVG
+180 
-195 ELGSAMGK
+195 
-203 VIPTA
+203 
-208 NSLGVSVEQLGASY
+208 
-222 AIMTAGG
+222 
-229 ISTAESTTYLNSM
+229 
-242 LNELGKSGSGVDKIL
+242 
-257 REQTGKSFKEL
+257 
-268 MESGKSTGDVLQILS
+268 LS
-283 DYAEK
+283 DQGLK
-288 SGKSLTDLF
+288 GS
-297 SSAEAGKA
+297 EAG
-305 ATALMKDGV
+305 TALSAVFRDITQKMKDGNITIGKTKIAV
-314 KGFNEQLD
+314 QDANGNYRSMTDILRDVENATD
-322 GMINSTGAC
+322 GMGDA
-331 DKAFKTMNSTAKEQL
+331 Q
-346 TQSINKLKNAMVEI
+346 KNAALMSTFTSDSLKALNI
-360 GNVMLPLVGKI
+360 
-371 AQVVGKFADWLS
+371 
-383 NLAQTNPALLQV
+383 LLQTGSGNIEDFEKELRNSSGTAEEMANIMNDNLNGQITALKSALEGAAIAIGETLLPMIKGLV
-395 IVVIGGVVAAIGPL
+395 SVLQGALNWFNGLNDGVKTTIVTVGLVVAAIGPL

-460 AIQSLWAFMLANPIT
+460 ALQSLWVFMLENPIT

-581 VKDIFTGNWG
+581 VKDTFTGNWG
-591 AIPGDVEKLFTGM
+591 AIPGDVENLFTGM

-621 AFAMVNDAIQAV
+621 AFAMANDAIQAV

-763 QWFNELPS
+763 QWFSELPS

-838 AKETGTNFVNGII
+838 A
-851 QFFKELPTKV
+851 
-861 QTWFDNTYN
+861 
-870 NTVKWGSNVVSKGK
+870 K

-970 ATQAARNFTTN
+970 ATQAARSFTTN
-981 IVNGVRNIPNQMLS
+981 IVNGVRGIPNQMLS
-995 IGRNIVQGIWRG
+995 IGRSIVQGIWNG
-1007 ISGAAGWLRSQI
+1007 ISGMGSWLRGQI
-1019 SNFASGII
+1019 SSFASSVVA
-1027 KGFKSAFKIN
+1027 GFKAGFKIN

-1061 KEGDLLT
+1061 EEDSLLT
-1068 QANKLAGSVVD
+1068 KAYKLAGNVVN
-1079 VMSGNIATANLFDT
+1079 VMDGNIATANLFDT
-1093 AKNLTTSMNIA
+1093 AKNLTTSMDIA

-1133 IETLASDLAFYLKR
+1133 VETLVNDIAFYLKR

>member
-1 MSVNLGT
+1 MSVNLGS

-15 NSDRWVSSYNTARQQ
+15 DSSRWTSSYNTARQQ

-35 DSSQSMSSRFQ
+35 DSSQSMSTRFQ
-46 AAGQMLTS
+46 TAGQMLTS

-103 TTLKQGAND
+103 TTLEQGAND

-195 ELGSAMGK
+195 ELGSAMGR

-229 ISTAESTTYLNSM
+229 INTAESTTYLNSM

-314 KGFNEQLD
+314 SSFNEQLD

-360 GNVMLPLVGKI
+360 GDVMLPVVANI
-371 AQVVGKFADWLS
+371 AQVVAGFADFL
-383 NLAQTNPALLQV
+383 NQLGQANPALLQTT
-395 IVVIGGVVAAIGPL
+395 VVIGGIVAAIGPL

-422 ILELRTLL
+422 ILELKALISEAGIITSVISKI
-430 SGSSML
+430 SGVFTSL
-436 SGAITRVTGLF
+436 GAIITGT
-447 SGLRNVIMGSVVP
+447 VIP

-481 AALVAGFVY
+481 AALVAGFIY

-510 STVSKIPGQVQ
+510 ETVQNIPTY
-521 KIFNELPGKISGAL
+521 FENAL
-535 DSTGDALINW
+535 NAI
-545 GYSISGG
+545 
-552 VGDTMTDLYG
+552 GDT
-562 VFRDSFDGMVEYI
+562 FNSI
-575 KNITTI
+575 KETITT
-581 VKDIFTGNWG
+581 
-591 AIPGDVEKLFTGM
+591 KLSETWQ
-604 CNSVGNILSGL
+604 SI
-615 ANIVGD
+615 
-621 AFAMVNDAIQAV
+621 
-633 LGKIWGGVIDWA
+633 
-645 SNINSGLGQA
+645 
-655 FLNAYYTISDTFDGI
+655 
-670 MTVIRD
+670 
-676 VTTIISDIFR
+676 TT
-686 GDWSSAVNHLKTLW
+686 WC
-700 NDLLFYA
+700 
-707 KMIFGDIVESIK
+707 
-719 GFIVGAKDF
+719 
-728 VVDGVSNIGKS
+728 
-739 ISNWASDTYNT
+739 SDTYNSFIEWGT
-750 ISNWASNTISAVG
+750 NLITNIGN
-763 QWFNELPS
+763 WFNELPS
-771 KIGYALGF
+771 RIGYALGF
-779 ALGVIAGWVVNTWNY
+779 ALGTIASWIVNTWNY
-794 FATNIPLWINSI
+794 FTTNIPKWIESI
-806 GQWFSELPSKIEQWL
+806 GQWFSELPGKIGTWL
-821 TTTYNNI
+821 TNTYNNVI
-828 VTWGTNMYNK
+828 SWGSNMLSK
-838 AKETGTNFVNGII
+838 AIETGTNFVNNVVNFI
-851 QFFKELPTKV
+851 KNLPT
-861 QTWFDNTYN
+861 
-870 NTVKWGSNVVSKGK
+870 TVY
-884 ETGTNF
+884 
-890 VNSIVD
+890 
-896 FVKTL
+896 
-901 PTVVLNWLTQ
+901 NWLTQ

-916 VSWATQMGNKARE
+916 VNWATQMINKARE
-929 TGSTF
+929 VGSNF

-942 QSLPGQVWS
+942 QSLPGKVWS

-959 ASTFVSQFGQK
+959 AVTFVSQFGQK

-1027 KGFKSAFKIN
+1027 NGFKSAFKIN
-1037 SPSKIMRDVIGK
+1037 SPSKIMRDIIGK

-1061 KEGDLLT
+1061 EEDSLLT
-1068 QANKLAGSVVD
+1068 KAYKLAGNVVN
-1079 VMSGNIATANLFDT
+1079 VMDGNIATANLFDS
-1093 AKNLTTSMNIA
+1093 AKNLTTSMGIA

-1112 KVSKF
+1112 SRA
-1117 DSLLHVE
+1117 
-1124 NLTINDDKD
+1124 NNINVAFNINNPTFSDKID
-1133 IETLASDLAFYLKR
+1133 IESFMDEASYEFANLKELIIPSDR
-1147 KNVLTV
+1147 KSTRLNSSHVRTSRMPSSA

>member
-103 TTLKQGAND
+103 TTLEQGAND

-195 ELGSAMGK
+195 ELGSAMGR

-229 ISTAESTTYLNSM
+229 INTAESTTYLNSM

-283 DYAEK
+283 DYAKK

-314 KGFNEQLD
+314 SSFNEQLD

-360 GNVMLPLVGKI
+360 GDVMLPVVANI
-371 AQVVGKFADWLS
+371 AQAVAGFADFL
-383 NLAQTNPALLQV
+383 NQLGQANPALLQTT
-395 IVVIGGVVAAIGPL
+395 VVIGGIVAAIGPL

-422 ILELRTLL
+422 LIELKALLAESSIL
-430 SGSSML
+430 SS
-436 SGAITRVTGLF
+436 AIGRVSGLF
-447 SGLRNVIMGSVVP
+447 TGLRNVIMGSVIP
-460 AIQSLWAFMLANPIT
+460 ALQSLWAFMLANPIT

-510 STVSKIPGQVQ
+510 EVVTKIPETIQNLGQQ
-521 KIFNELPGKISGAL
+521 FQAAFQNIIISLRMLLLNGINTMKEAFSNGLATLL
-535 DSTGDALINW
+535 DPIINW
-545 GYSISGG
+545 GYSVNGYL
-552 VGDTMTDLYG
+552 GDAFTDLYG
-562 VFRDSFDGMVEYI
+562 IIEDTFNLIADYIRDFASIMI
-575 KNITTI
+575 S
-581 VKDIFTGNWG
+581 IFTGDWQG
-591 AIPGDVEKLFTGM
+591 ALQGVQNLFSNLGNNIM
-604 CNSVGNILSGL
+604 NILSDL
-615 ANIVGD
+615 KN
-621 AFAMVNDAIQAV
+621 F
-633 LGKIWGGVIDWA
+633 
-645 SNINSGLGQA
+645 
-655 FLNAYYTISDTFDGI
+655 ISE
-670 MTVIRD
+670 
-676 VTTIISDIFR
+676 IFM
-686 GDWSSAVNHLKTLW
+686 G
-700 NDLLFYA
+700 
-707 KMIFGDIVESIK
+707 IVEAIK
-719 GFIVGAKDF
+719 GNLSQAYNN
-728 VVDGVSNIGKS
+728 VV
-739 ISNWASDTYNT
+739 NWASQMTSKAREAG
-750 ISNWASNTISAVG
+750 SNFLKNVISAI
-763 QWFNELPS
+763 QNLPS
-771 KIGYALGF
+771 K
-779 ALGVIAGWVVNTWNY
+779 
-794 FATNIPLWINSI
+794 
-806 GQWFSELPSKIEQWL
+806 
-821 TTTYNNI
+821 
-828 VTWGTNMYNK
+828 
-838 AKETGTNFVNGII
+838 
-851 QFFKELPTKV
+851 
-861 QTWFDNTYN
+861 
-870 NTVKWGSNVVSKGK
+870 
-884 ETGTNF
+884 
-890 VNSIVD
+890 
-896 FVKTL
+896 
-901 PTVVLNWLTQ
+901 
-911 TYNKV
+911 
-916 VSWATQMGNKARE
+916 
-929 TGSTF
+929 
-934 VSKVGSTI
+934 
-942 QSLPGQVWS
+942 VWS

-959 ASTFVSQFGQK
+959 AVTFVSQFGQK

-1027 KGFKSAFKIN
+1027 NGFKSAFKIN
-1037 SPSKIMRDVIGK
+1037 SPSKIMRDIIGK
-1049 GIVEGIGVGIDQ
+1049 GIVEGIGVGIDN
-1061 KEGDLLT
+1061 EEDSLLT
-1068 QANKLAGSVVD
+1068 KANSLAGSVVD
-1079 VMSGNIATANLFDT
+1079 AMSGNIATANLFDS

-1112 KVSKF
+1112 SRA
-1117 DSLLHVE
+1117 
-1124 NLTINDDKD
+1124 NNINVAFNINNPTFSDKID
-1133 IETLASDLAFYLKR
+1133 IESFMDEAAFYLKR
-1147 KNVLTV
+1147 KMQGNLVGSF

>member
-1 MSVNLGT
+1 MSINLGT
-8 AVGYLEL
+8 AIGYLEL

-35 DSSQSMSSRFQ
+35 DSSQSMSTRFQ
-46 AAGQMLTS
+46 TAGQMLTS

-103 TTLKQGAND
+103 TTLEQGAND

-195 ELGSAMGK
+195 ELGSAMGR

-229 ISTAESTTYLNSM
+229 INTAESTTYLNSM

-360 GNVMLPLVGKI
+360 GDVMLPVVANI
-371 AQVVGKFADWLS
+371 AQAVAGFADFL
-383 NLAQTNPALLQV
+383 NQLGQANPALLQTT
-395 IVVIGGVVAAIGPL
+395 VVIGGIVAAIGPL

-422 ILELRTLL
+422 LIELKALLAESSIL
-430 SGSSML
+430 SS
-436 SGAITRVTGLF
+436 AIGRVSGLF
-447 SGLRNVIMGSVVP
+447 TSLRNVIMGSVIP
-460 AIQSLWAFMLANPIT
+460 ALQSLWAFMLTNPIT

-510 STVSKIPGQVQ
+510 ETVSKIPETIQNLGQQ
-521 KIFNELPGKISGAL
+521 FQAAFQNIIISLRMLLLNGINTMKEAFSNGLATLL
-535 DSTGDALINW
+535 DPIINW
-545 GYSISGG
+545 GYSVNGYL
-552 VGDTMTDLYG
+552 GDAFTDLYG
-562 VFRDSFDGMVEYI
+562 IIEDTFNLIADYIRDFASIMI
-575 KNITTI
+575 S
-581 VKDIFTGNWG
+581 IFTGDWQG
-591 AIPGDVEKLFTGM
+591 ALQGVQNLFSNLGNNIM
-604 CNSVGNILSGL
+604 NILSDL
-615 ANIVGD
+615 KN
-621 AFAMVNDAIQAV
+621 F
-633 LGKIWGGVIDWA
+633 
-645 SNINSGLGQA
+645 
-655 FLNAYYTISDTFDGI
+655 ISE
-670 MTVIRD
+670 
-676 VTTIISDIFR
+676 IFM
-686 GDWSSAVNHLKTLW
+686 G
-700 NDLLFYA
+700 
-707 KMIFGDIVESIK
+707 IVEAIK
-719 GFIVGAKDF
+719 GNLSQAYNN
-728 VVDGVSNIGKS
+728 VV
-739 ISNWASDTYNT
+739 NWASQMTSKAREAG
-750 ISNWASNTISAVG
+750 SNFLKNVISAI
-763 QWFNELPS
+763 QNLPS
-771 KIGYALGF
+771 K
-779 ALGVIAGWVVNTWNY
+779 
-794 FATNIPLWINSI
+794 
-806 GQWFSELPSKIEQWL
+806 
-821 TTTYNNI
+821 
-828 VTWGTNMYNK
+828 
-838 AKETGTNFVNGII
+838 
-851 QFFKELPTKV
+851 
-861 QTWFDNTYN
+861 
-870 NTVKWGSNVVSKGK
+870 
-884 ETGTNF
+884 
-890 VNSIVD
+890 
-896 FVKTL
+896 
-901 PTVVLNWLTQ
+901 
-911 TYNKV
+911 
-916 VSWATQMGNKARE
+916 
-929 TGSTF
+929 
-934 VSKVGSTI
+934 
-942 QSLPGQVWS
+942 VWS

-959 ASTFVSQFGQK
+959 AVTFVSQFGQK

-1027 KGFKSAFKIN
+1027 NGFKSAFKIN
-1037 SPSKIMRDVIGK
+1037 SPSKIMRDIIGK

-1061 KEGDLLT
+1061 EEDSLLT
-1068 QANKLAGSVVD
+1068 KAYKLAGNVVN
-1079 VMSGNIATANLFDT
+1079 VMDGNIATANLFDS
-1093 AKNLTTSMNIA
+1093 AKNLTTSMGIA

-1112 KVSKF
+1112 SRA
-1117 DSLLHVE
+1117 
-1124 NLTINDDKD
+1124 NNINVAFNINNPTFSDKID
-1133 IETLASDLAFYLKR
+1133 IESFMDEASFYLKR
-1147 KNVLTV
+1147 KMKGNLQW

>member
-1 MSVNLGT
+1 MSLNLGT

-395 IVVIGGVVAAIGPL
+395 IVVMWL
-409 LLILGSLASAIGN
+409 L
-422 ILELRTLL
+422 
-430 SGSSML
+430 
-436 SGAITRVTGLF
+436 
-447 SGLRNVIMGSVVP
+447 
-460 AIQSLWAFMLANPIT
+460 Q
-475 FVIAAI
+475 
-481 AALVAGFVY
+481 
-490 LWNNCESFRN
+490 
-500 FWINLWDNIV
+500 
-510 STVSKIPGQVQ
+510 
-521 KIFNELPGKISGAL
+521 
-535 DSTGDALINW
+535 
-545 GYSISGG
+545 
-552 VGDTMTDLYG
+552 
-562 VFRDSFDGMVEYI
+562 
-575 KNITTI
+575 
-581 VKDIFTGNWG
+581 
-591 AIPGDVEKLFTGM
+591 
-604 CNSVGNILSGL
+604 
-615 ANIVGD
+615 
-621 AFAMVNDAIQAV
+621 
-633 LGKIWGGVIDWA
+633 
-645 SNINSGLGQA
+645 
-655 FLNAYYTISDTFDGI
+655 
-670 MTVIRD
+670 
-676 VTTIISDIFR
+676 
-686 GDWSSAVNHLKTLW
+686 
-700 NDLLFYA
+700 
-707 KMIFGDIVESIK
+707 
-719 GFIVGAKDF
+719 
-728 VVDGVSNIGKS
+728 
-739 ISNWASDTYNT
+739 
-750 ISNWASNTISAVG
+750 
-763 QWFNELPS
+763 
-771 KIGYALGF
+771 
-779 ALGVIAGWVVNTWNY
+779 
-794 FATNIPLWINSI
+794 
-806 GQWFSELPSKIEQWL
+806 
-821 TTTYNNI
+821 
-828 VTWGTNMYNK
+828 
-838 AKETGTNFVNGII
+838 
-851 QFFKELPTKV
+851 
-861 QTWFDNTYN
+861 
-870 NTVKWGSNVVSKGK
+870 
-884 ETGTNF
+884 
-890 VNSIVD
+890 
-896 FVKTL
+896 
-901 PTVVLNWLTQ
+901 
-911 TYNKV
+911 
-916 VSWATQMGNKARE
+916 
-929 TGSTF
+929 
-934 VSKVGSTI
+934 
-942 QSLPGQVWS
+942 
-951 YLSQTISK
+951 
-959 ASTFVSQFGQK
+959 
-970 ATQAARNFTTN
+970 
-981 IVNGVRNIPNQMLS
+981 
-995 IGRNIVQGIWRG
+995 
-1007 ISGAAGWLRSQI
+1007 
-1019 SNFASGII
+1019 
-1027 KGFKSAFKIN
+1027 
-1037 SPSKIMRDVIGK
+1037 
-1049 GIVEGIGVGIDQ
+1049 
-1061 KEGDLLT
+1061 
-1068 QANKLAGSVVD
+1068 
-1079 VMSGNIATANLFDT
+1079 
-1093 AKNLTTSMNIA
+1093 
-1104 TNQATGQD
+1104 
-1112 KVSKF
+1112 
-1117 DSLLHVE
+1117 
-1124 NLTINDDKD
+1124 
-1133 IETLASDLAFYLKR
+1133 
-1147 KNVLTV
+1147 

>member
-1 MSVNLGT
+1 MSLNLGT

-460 AIQSLWAFMLANPIT
+460 ALQSLWAFMLANPIT

-500 FWINLWDNIV
+500 FWINLWDKIVETVQNIP
-510 STVSKIPGQVQ
+510 TYFQ
-521 KIFNELPGKISGAL
+521 NAL
-535 DSTGDALINW
+535 NAIGDAFNN
-545 GYSISGG
+545 
-552 VGDTMTDLYG
+552 
-562 VFRDSFDGMVEYI
+562 I
-575 KNITTI
+575 KETITTKLSEAWQNITTWCSNTYNSFI
-581 VKDIFTGNWG
+581 EWG
-591 AIPGDVEKLFTGM
+591 TNLIT
-604 CNSVGNILSGL
+604 
-615 ANIVGD
+615 
-621 AFAMVNDAIQAV
+621 
-633 LGKIWGGVIDWA
+633 
-645 SNINSGLGQA
+645 
-655 FLNAYYTISDTFDGI
+655 
-670 MTVIRD
+670 
-676 VTTIISDIFR
+676 
-686 GDWSSAVNHLKTLW
+686 
-700 NDLLFYA
+700 
-707 KMIFGDIVESIK
+707 
-719 GFIVGAKDF
+719 
-728 VVDGVSNIGKS
+728 NIG
-739 ISNWASDTYNT
+739 N
-750 ISNWASNTISAVG
+750 
-763 QWFNELPS
+763 WFNELPS
-771 KIGYALGF
+771 RIGYALGT
-779 ALGVIAGWVVNTWNY
+779 ALGTIASWIVNTWNY
-794 FATNIPLWINSI
+794 FTTNIPKWIESI
-806 GQWFSELPSKIEQWL
+806 SQWFSELPGKIQTWL
-821 TTTYNNI
+821 TNAYNNA
-828 VTWGTNMYNK
+828 VKWGSNMLSK
-838 AKETGTNFVNGII
+838 AKETGTNFVNNII
-851 QFFKELPTKV
+851 NFIKNLPA
-861 QTWFDNTYN
+861 
-870 NTVKWGSNVVSKGK
+870 TVS
-884 ETGTNF
+884 
-890 VNSIVD
+890 
-896 FVKTL
+896 
-901 PTVVLNWLTQ
+901 NWLTQ
-911 TYNKV
+911 TYNKAV
-916 VSWATQMGNKARE
+916 NWATQMINKAKE
-929 TGSTF
+929 AGSNF
-934 VSKVGSTI
+934 VSKVGSAI
-942 QSLPGQVWS
+942 QSLPGKVWS
-951 YLSQTISK
+951 YLTQTISK

>member
-15 NSDRWVSSYNTARQQ
+15 DSSRWTSSYNTARQQ

-35 DSSQSMSSRFQ
+35 DSSQSMGSRFQ
-46 AAGQMLTS
+46 AAGAMLTS
-54 AGSTLTTHVTAPLLA
+54 AGTTLTTHVTLPL
-69 LGGAATSMSMQA
+69 AAIGTASIKTAADFESSMSNVQA
-81 ETSMAKVNS
+81 
-90 ILQLSSSEWTKYQ
+90 LSGATGSE
-103 TTLKQGAND
+103 L
-112 IGMAYSD
+112 
-119 YAEAAYSAISAGVKQ
+119 
-134 ADVTNFLTQSNKLAK
+134 
-149 GGLTDLATATDLLT
+149 
-163 TVQNAYGLSQK
+163 
-174 DMQHVS
+174 
-180 DVLIQTQNKGKTTVG
+180 
-195 ELGSAMGK
+195 
-203 VIPTA
+203 
-208 NSLGVSVEQLGASY
+208 EQ
-222 AIMTAGG
+222 
-229 ISTAESTTYLNSM
+229 
-242 LNELGKSGSGVDKIL
+242 
-257 REQTGKSFKEL
+257 
-268 MESGKSTGDVLQILS
+268 
-283 DYAEK
+283 
-288 SGKSLTDLF
+288 
-297 SSAEAGKA
+297 
-305 ATALMKDGV
+305 
-314 KGFNEQLD
+314 
-322 GMINSTGAC
+322 
-331 DKAFKTMNSTAKEQL
+331 
-346 TQSINKLKNAMVEI
+346 
-360 GNVMLPLVGKI
+360 
-371 AQVVGKFADWLS
+371 LS
-383 NLAQTNPALLQV
+383 NLAKEMGANTQFSASEAADALGYMALAGWDTQQSMNALPGVLNLAAASGMGLAEASDLVTDYLSAFGEEADQAGRMADVLSYAQANSNTTTAGLGEAFKNCAANANAFGLDIEQTTALIGKLSDQGLKGSEAGTALSAVFRDITQKMKDGNITIGKTKIAVQDANGNYRSMTDILRDVENATDGMGDAQKNAALMSTFTSDSLKALNILLQTGSGNIEDFEKELRNSSGTAEEMANIMNDNLNGQITALKSALEGAAIAIGEALLPMIKGLVSVLQGALNWFNGLNDGV
-395 IVVIGGVVAAIGPL
+395 KTTIVTVGLVVAAIGPL

-422 ILELRTLL
+422 LIELKALLAESSIL
-430 SGSSML
+430 SS
-436 SGAITRVTGLF
+436 AIGRVSGLF
-447 SGLRNVIMGSVVP
+447 TSLRNIIMGSVVP

-500 FWINLWDNIV
+500 FWIDLWDNIV

-535 DSTGDALINW
+535 DSVGDTLITW

-794 FATNIPLWINSI
+794 FATNIPLWIESI
-806 GQWFSELPSKIEQWL
+806 GTWFSELPGRIGQWL
-821 TTTYNNI
+821 TDTYNNVI
-828 VTWGTNMYNK
+828 SWGSNMLSK
-838 AKETGTNFVNGII
+838 AIETGTNFVN
-851 QFFKELPTKV
+851 
-861 QTWFDNTYN
+861 
-870 NTVKWGSNVVSKGK
+870 NVV
-884 ETGTNF
+884 NF
-890 VNSIVD
+890 IKN
-896 FVKTL
+896 L
-901 PTVVLNWLTQ
+901 PATVSNWLTQ
-911 TYNKV
+911 TYNKAV
-916 VSWATQMGNKARE
+916 NWATQMLNKARE
-929 TGSTF
+929 AGSNF

-942 QSLPGQVWS
+942 QSLPGRVWNFF
-951 YLSQTISK
+951 SQTISR
-959 ASTFVSQFGQK
+959 AATFVSQFGQK

-1027 KGFKSAFKIN
+1027 NGFKSAFKIN

-1049 GIVEGIGVGIDQ
+1049 GIVEGIGVGMDQ
-1061 KEGDLLT
+1061 EEGSLLT
-1068 QANKLAGSVVD
+1068 QANKLAGNVVD
-1079 VMSGNIATANLFDT
+1079 IMSGNIATNNLFDT
-1093 AKNLTTSMNIA
+1093 AKSLNASMDIA
-1104 TNQATGQD
+1104 TSQATGQD
-1112 KVSKF
+1112 SKINKF

-1133 IETLASDLAFYLKR
+1133 VETLANDIAFYLKR
-1147 KNVLTV
+1147 KNILTV

>member
-1 MSVNLGT
+1 MALAGWDTQQSMDALPGVLNLAAASGMDLANASDAVTDILSAFGMQASDAGMAADQFAYAQANANTSADQLTEAMSNCGVNANGFGQDLTQTNAVLMALSNEMLKGAPAGT
-8 AVGYLEL
+8 AL
-15 NSDRWVSSYNTARQQ
+15 
-30 MQTLA
+30 
-35 DSSQSMSSRFQ
+35 
-46 AAGQMLTS
+46 S
-54 AGSTLTTHVTAPLLA
+54 AVFRDMG
-69 LGGAATSMSMQA
+69 
-81 ETSMAKVNS
+81 
-90 ILQLSSSEWTKYQ
+90 
-103 TTLKQGAND
+103 
-112 IGMAYSD
+112 
-119 YAEAAYSAISAGVKQ
+119 
-134 ADVTNFLTQSNKLAK
+134 
-149 GGLTDLATATDLLT
+149 
-163 TVQNAYGLSQK
+163 NA
-174 DMQHVS
+174 
-180 DVLIQTQNKGKTTVG
+180 
-195 ELGSAMGK
+195 
-203 VIPTA
+203 
-208 NSLGVSVEQLGASY
+208 
-222 AIMTAGG
+222 
-229 ISTAESTTYLNSM
+229 
-242 LNELGKSGSGVDKIL
+242 
-257 REQTGKSFKEL
+257 
-268 MESGKSTGDVLQILS
+268 
-283 DYAEK
+283 
-288 SGKSLTDLF
+288 
-297 SSAEAGKA
+297 
-305 ATALMKDGV
+305 MKDGCIQIGKTKV
-314 KGFNEQLD
+314 QITDSKGNFLDMTEIIKGVEKATNGMSESERQAALSSTFTADSIKAMGILLNEGSDKVAGYADQLENCGGSAEKMAEVMND
-322 GMINSTGAC
+322 NLNGQITALKSALEGA
-331 DKAFKTMNSTAKEQL
+331 AI
-346 TQSINKLKNAMVEI
+346 SIGE
-360 GNVMLPLVGKI
+360 
-371 AQVVGKFADWLS
+371 
-383 NLAQTNPALLQV
+383 ALLPMIKGLVSVLQGALNWFNGLNDGV
-395 IVVIGGVVAAIGPL
+395 KTTIVTVGLVVAAIGPL

-422 ILELRTLL
+422 LIELKALLAESSIL
-430 SGSSML
+430 SS
-436 SGAITRVTGLF
+436 AIGRVSGLF
-447 SGLRNVIMGSVVP
+447 TSLRNVIMGSVVP
-460 AIQSLWAFMLANPIT
+460 ALQSLWAFMLTNPIT

-739 ISNWASDTYNT
+739 ISNWAS
-750 ISNWASNTISAVG
+750 NTISAVG

-890 VNSIVD
+890 VNSIVN

-959 ASTFVSQFGQK
+959 ATTFVSQFGQK
-970 ATQAARNFTTN
+970 ATQAARSFTTN
-981 IVNGVRNIPNQMLS
+981 IVNGVRGIPNQMLS
-995 IGRNIVQGIWRG
+995 IGRSIVQGIWKG
-1007 ISGAAGWLRSQI
+1007 ISGMGSWLRGQI
-1019 SNFASGII
+1019 SSFASSVVA
-1027 KGFKSAFKIN
+1027 GFKAGFKIN

-1061 KEGDLLT
+1061 EEDSLLT
-1068 QANKLAGSVVD
+1068 KAYKLAGNVVN
-1079 VMSGNIATANLFDT
+1079 VMDGNIATANLFDT

-1133 IETLASDLAFYLKR
+1133 IETLANDLAFYLKR

>member
-1 MSVNLGT
+1 MDIL
-8 AVGYLEL
+8 
-15 NSDRWVSSYNTARQQ
+15 
-30 MQTLA
+30 
-35 DSSQSMSSRFQ
+35 
-46 AAGQMLTS
+46 S
-54 AGSTLTTHVTAPLLA
+54 AF
-69 LGGAATSMSMQA
+69 SMQA
-81 ETSMAKVNS
+81 SDAGMAADQFAYAQANANTSADQLTEAMANCGVNANGFGQDLTQTNAVLMALSNEMLKGAPAGTALSAVFRDMGNAMENGSIQIGKTKVKITDANGDFLDMTD
-90 ILQLSSSEWTKYQ
+90 ILKGVEEATDGMSESERQAALSSTFTADSIKAMGILLNEGSDKVAGYADQLENCSGTAEKMAETMNDNLNGQ
-103 TTLKQGAND
+103 ITALKSALEGAAIAIGEALLPMMKGLVSALQGALDWFN
-112 IGMAYSD
+112 
-119 YAEAAYSAISAGVKQ
+119 
-134 ADVTNFLTQSNKLAK
+134 
-149 GGLTDLATATDLLT
+149 
-163 TVQNAYGLSQK
+163 GLS
-174 DMQHVS
+174 DGM
-180 DVLIQTQNKGKTTVG
+180 KTTIVTIG
-195 ELGSAMGK
+195 LIA
-203 VIPTA
+203 
-208 NSLGVSVEQLGASY
+208 AS
-222 AIMTAGG
+222 
-229 ISTAESTTYLNSM
+229 
-242 LNELGKSGSGVDKIL
+242 
-257 REQTGKSFKEL
+257 
-268 MESGKSTGDVLQILS
+268 
-283 DYAEK
+283 
-288 SGKSLTDLF
+288 
-297 SSAEAGKA
+297 
-305 ATALMKDGV
+305 
-314 KGFNEQLD
+314 
-322 GMINSTGAC
+322 
-331 DKAFKTMNSTAKEQL
+331 
-346 TQSINKLKNAMVEI
+346 
-360 GNVMLPLVGKI
+360 
-371 AQVVGKFADWLS
+371 
-383 NLAQTNPALLQV
+383 
-395 IVVIGGVVAAIGPL
+395 IGPL

-422 ILELRTLL
+422 LIELKALLAESSIL
-430 SGSSML
+430 SS
-436 SGAITRVTGLF
+436 AIGRVSGLF
-447 SGLRNVIMGSVVP
+447 TSLRNVIMGSVVP

-510 STVSKIPGQVQ
+510 ETVSKIPGQVQ

-535 DSTGDALINW
+535 DSVGDTLITW

-739 ISNWASDTYNT
+739 ISNWASNTYNT

-970 ATQAARNFTTN
+970 ATQAARSFTTN
-981 IVNGVRNIPNQMLS
+981 IVNGVRGIPNQMLS
-995 IGRNIVQGIWRG
+995 IGRSIVQGIWNG
-1007 ISGAAGWLRSQI
+1007 ISGMGSWLRGQI
-1019 SNFASGII
+1019 SSFASSVVA
-1027 KGFKSAFKIN
+1027 GFKAGFKIN

-1061 KEGDLLT
+1061 EEDSLLT
-1068 QANKLAGSVVD
+1068 KAYKLAGNVVN
-1079 VMSGNIATANLFDT
+1079 VMDGNIATANLFDS
-1093 AKNLTTSMNIA
+1093 AKNLTTSMDIA
-1104 TNQATGQD
+1104 TSQATGQD
-1112 KVSKF
+1112 KINKF

-1133 IETLASDLAFYLKR
+1133 IETLANDLAFYLKR

>member
-1 MSVNLGT
+1 MALAGWDTQQSMDALPGVLNLAAASGMDLANASDAVTDILSAFGMQASDAGMAADQFAYAQANANTSADQLTEAMSNCGVNANGFGQDLTQTNAVLMALSNEMLKGAPAGT
-8 AVGYLEL
+8 AL
-15 NSDRWVSSYNTARQQ
+15 
-30 MQTLA
+30 
-35 DSSQSMSSRFQ
+35 
-46 AAGQMLTS
+46 S
-54 AGSTLTTHVTAPLLA
+54 AVFRDMG
-69 LGGAATSMSMQA
+69 
-81 ETSMAKVNS
+81 
-90 ILQLSSSEWTKYQ
+90 
-103 TTLKQGAND
+103 
-112 IGMAYSD
+112 
-119 YAEAAYSAISAGVKQ
+119 
-134 ADVTNFLTQSNKLAK
+134 
-149 GGLTDLATATDLLT
+149 
-163 TVQNAYGLSQK
+163 NA
-174 DMQHVS
+174 
-180 DVLIQTQNKGKTTVG
+180 
-195 ELGSAMGK
+195 
-203 VIPTA
+203 
-208 NSLGVSVEQLGASY
+208 
-222 AIMTAGG
+222 
-229 ISTAESTTYLNSM
+229 
-242 LNELGKSGSGVDKIL
+242 
-257 REQTGKSFKEL
+257 
-268 MESGKSTGDVLQILS
+268 
-283 DYAEK
+283 
-288 SGKSLTDLF
+288 
-297 SSAEAGKA
+297 
-305 ATALMKDGV
+305 MKDGCIQIGKTKV
-314 KGFNEQLD
+314 QITDSKGNFLDMTEIIKGVEKATNGMSESERQAALSSTFTADSIKAMGILLNEGSDKVAGYADQLENCGGSAEKMAEVMND
-322 GMINSTGAC
+322 NLNGQITALKSALEGA
-331 DKAFKTMNSTAKEQL
+331 AI
-346 TQSINKLKNAMVEI
+346 SIGE
-360 GNVMLPLVGKI
+360 
-371 AQVVGKFADWLS
+371 
-383 NLAQTNPALLQV
+383 ALLPMIKGLVSVLQGALTWFNGLNSGV
-395 IVVIGGVVAAIGPL
+395 KTTIVTVGLVVAAIGPL

-422 ILELRTLL
+422 LIELRALMTESSIL
-430 SGSSML
+430 SS
-436 SGAITRVTGLF
+436 AIGRVSGLF
-447 SGLRNVIMGSVVP
+447 TSLRNVIMGSVVP
-460 AIQSLWAFMLANPIT
+460 ALQSLWAFMLTNPIT

-739 ISNWASDTYNT
+739 ISNWAS
-750 ISNWASNTISAVG
+750 NTISAVG

-890 VNSIVD
+890 VNSIVN

-959 ASTFVSQFGQK
+959 ATTFVSQFGQK
-970 ATQAARNFTTN
+970 ATQAARSFTTN
-981 IVNGVRNIPNQMLS
+981 IVNGVRGIPNQMLS
-995 IGRNIVQGIWRG
+995 IGRSIVQGIWKG
-1007 ISGAAGWLRSQI
+1007 ISGMGSWLRGQI
-1019 SNFASGII
+1019 SSFASSVVA
-1027 KGFKSAFKIN
+1027 GFKAGFKIN

-1061 KEGDLLT
+1061 EEDSLLT
-1068 QANKLAGSVVD
+1068 KAYKLAGNVVN
-1079 VMSGNIATANLFDT
+1079 VMDGNIATANLFDT

-1133 IETLASDLAFYLKR
+1133 IETLANDLAFYLKR